1 VSPSLEP
8 ELDDADVEE
17 FDALD
22 TEFMADVEQ
31 GGGGRGSGICGGG
44 GGRE

>member
-31 GGGGRGSGICGGG
+31 GGGSICGGG
-44 GGRE
+44 GGIE